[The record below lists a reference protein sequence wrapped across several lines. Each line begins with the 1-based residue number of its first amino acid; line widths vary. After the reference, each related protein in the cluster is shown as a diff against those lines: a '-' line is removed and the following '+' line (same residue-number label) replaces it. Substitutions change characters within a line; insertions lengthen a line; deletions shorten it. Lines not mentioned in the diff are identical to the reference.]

1 MYSVLFTDAQ
11 TNKQIGTCIE
21 LNQIMNEKEKKGREE
36 KRQMFIELN
45 WVLMTFVLVSQL
57 SLLLKNKKKR
67 KVRSFSH

>member
-1 MYSVLFTDAQ
+1 
-11 TNKQIGTCIE
+11 
-21 LNQIMNEKEKKGREE
+21 MNEKEKKRREE